1 MKNFIVIISII
12 FFLFSCSKKKVQ
24 TITKIEGEDLEQ
36 QMIIAYEIALDALE
50 KGDVLFATKKFNEVE
65 LLFPQSEWA
74 PKASLMSAYAYWCQ
88 SYYKNSV
95 EELKRF
101 LEIYPKH
108 PNLDYA
114 YYLLAMNYYDSI
126 LDEKKDL
133 RPLKESKYY
142 FEFIIKEY
150 PETDYALD
158 ARYKLEL
165 IQETLAAKEIYIA
178 RHYIKKKKWIA
189 ALNRLKTIISDYN
202 TTIFVDEALHRLV
215 EVNYI
220 IGLEEEA
227 EKYAKILGYNY
238 QSSDWY
244 EKSYKIFNQDYEKF
258 KKEKKKIERKDILDK
273 IKSFL

>member
-12 FFLFSCSKKKVQ
+12 FFLFSCSQKKVQ

-74 PKASLMSAYAYWCQ
+74 PKASLMSAYAYWSQ

-114 YYLLAMNYYDSI
+114 
-126 LDEKKDL
+126 
-133 RPLKESKYY
+133 
-142 FEFIIKEY
+142 
-150 PETDYALD
+150 
-158 ARYKLEL
+158 
-165 IQETLAAKEIYIA
+165 
-178 RHYIKKKKWIA
+178 
-189 ALNRLKTIISDYN
+189 
-202 TTIFVDEALHRLV
+202 
-215 EVNYI
+215 
-220 IGLEEEA
+220 
-227 EKYAKILGYNY
+227 
-238 QSSDWY
+238 
-244 EKSYKIFNQDYEKF
+244 
-258 KKEKKKIERKDILDK
+258 
-273 IKSFL
+273 